1 MNEFNFGTPD
11 ANDSIAAIDKM
22 VGDTVRWAQTDLA
35 EMVNEALP
43 RIPGAEVQTRSEQL
57 EAYIS
62 DKYAPDSKERFKAKW
77 ETYKARGG
85 GAAAAAKFV
94 KELYDLEMQER
105 KSQEDEQWQ

>member
-1 MNEFNFGTPD
+1 MNDFNFGSPD
-11 ANDSIAAIDKM
+11 ANDSIAVIDKM
-22 VGDTVRWAQTDLA
+22 VGDTVRWAQTDLE

-43 RIPGAEVQTRSEQL
+43 RVPGAEVQSRSEQL
-57 EAYIS
+57 QAYID

-85 GAAAAAKFV
+85 NKGGQAAKFV

-105 KSQEDEQWQ
+105 KQQEDEGW

>member
-1 MNEFNFGTPD
+1 MNDFNFGTPQ

-22 VGDTVRWAQTDLA
+22 VGDTVRWAQTDLE

-43 RIPGAEVQTRSEQL
+43 RVPGAEVQTRSEQL
-57 EAYIS
+57 EHYIE

-85 GAAAAAKFV
+85 NKGSAAAKFV
-94 KELYDLEMQER
+94 KELYGLEMQER
-105 KSQEDEQWQ
+105 KSQEDEQW